1 MKLLSGRKIVVS
13 AVLTMLLSV
22 FAYADTEAKT
32 NDALSEKVATNISQ
46 SITPETL
53 NKSWAIEWWLPRHK
67 EKVALAQQ
75 GNVDLLLV
83 GDSITHGW
91 EQSGATVWQA
101 FFGDINTLNIGFS
114 GDRTEN
120 VLWRLQHGEV
130 EGIKPKLTIMMIG
143 TNNTGHRM
151 DSPEDIASGVNA
163 ILDEFEQRIPDSKV
177 LLLAIFPRGAKP
189 DDEMRINNNAA
200 NMLLE
205 RLAKNRGVMFANI
218 NSLFLTDNQVLLP
231 SVMPDLLHPKEDGYK
246 IWAEALTPYIEKYV
260 R

>member
-1 MKLLSGRKIVVS
+1 
-13 AVLTMLLSV
+13 
-22 FAYADTEAKT
+22 
-32 NDALSEKVATNISQ
+32 
-46 SITPETL
+46 
-53 NKSWAIEWWLPRHK
+53 
-67 EKVALAQQ
+67 
-75 GNVDLLLV
+75 
-83 GDSITHGW
+83 
-91 EQSGATVWQA
+91 
-101 FFGDINTLNIGFS
+101 
-114 GDRTEN
+114 
-120 VLWRLQHGEV
+120 
-130 EGIKPKLTIMMIG
+130 MMIG